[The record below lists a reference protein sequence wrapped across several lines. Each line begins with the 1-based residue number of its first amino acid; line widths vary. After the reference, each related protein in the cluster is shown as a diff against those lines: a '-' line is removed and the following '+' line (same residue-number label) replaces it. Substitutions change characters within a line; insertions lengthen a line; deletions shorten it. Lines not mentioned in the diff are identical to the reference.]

1 MLGVSAMGICPIHKI
16 DLMAIGLDETN
27 LAPTCIKCKAAA
39 EPKLGRLQTAEDPGE
54 HFFHKGVPAM
64 PKSTERDVTHGG
76 SEKAYI
82 GHAVPVLSEPA
93 RLEDIV
99 GIAVANLKRLPMPED
114 IKQFK
119 AVQKVIK
126 TLESLLEKSNG

>member
-1 MLGVSAMGICPIHKI
+1 MLGASALGICPIHRI
-16 DLMAIGLDETN
+16 DLMAIGMDDTN
-27 LAPTCIKCKAAA
+27 LTPTCIKCKSDS
-39 EPKLGRLQTAEDPGE
+39 EPKSGRVQTVEDPGE
-54 HFFHKGVPAM
+54 EFFKGKGSNAKITVLENAHGTKSAVVGHPAF
-64 PKSTERDVTHGG
+64 
-76 SEKAYI
+76 SEA
-82 GHAVPVLSEPA
+82 P

-99 GIAVANLKRLPMPED
+99 GVAVANLKRLPMPED

>member
-1 MLGVSAMGICPIHKI
+1 MLGASALGICPIHRI
-16 DLMAIGLDETN
+16 DLMAIGMDDTN
-27 LAPTCIKCKAAA
+27 LTPTCIKCKADG
-39 EPKLGRLQTAEDPGE
+39 EPKSGRIQTVEDPGE
-54 HFFHKGVPAM
+54 DFFKGRGSNAKITIHEEAHGAKSAAIGYPAF
-64 PKSTERDVTHGG
+64 S
-76 SEKAYI
+76 SEA
-82 GHAVPVLSEPA
+82 P

-99 GIAVANLKRLPMPED
+99 GVAVANLKRLPMPED